1 MDHPEGAGSKRADRG
16 ACRASRPRHHLPAGR
31 GCGHRP
37 DGARYPCR
45 NPPSSSATVMR
56 VTEIQAEPDQKRQDR
71 SARHA
76 EIRGPWARTPRLR
89 GPIRP
94 VPAAGATADAV
105 RGKKCLFSKQLQAI
119 LTSNGGPPWECRLRR
134 LNDLQAQRG

>member
-1 MDHPEGAGSKRADRG
+1 
-16 ACRASRPRHHLPAGR
+16 
-31 GCGHRP
+31 
-37 DGARYPCR
+37 
-45 NPPSSSATVMR
+45 MR
-56 VTEIQAEPDQKRQDR
+56 VTEIQAETEQKRQDR

-76 EIRGPWARTPRLR
+76 EIQGPRARKPRLR

-119 LTSNGGPPWECRLRR
+119 LTPNGRPLGECRLRR